1 MDEKTFLL
9 ERAGLTLTP
18 EEMAEWGPSFDYYI
32 NAIQKLRTLDLGGVE
47 AGVVFRA
54 AWDGEA

>member
-9 ERAGLTLTP
+9 ERAGISLTP
-18 EEMAEWGPSFDYYI
+18 EEMEEWGPSFDYYI
-32 NAIQKLRTLDLGGVE
+32 TAIQKMRTLDLGGVE
-47 AGVVFRA
+47 AGFVFRA